1 MRNYKSSEGRSN
13 MAARVDL
20 RKATPAVRKVFQALL
35 GVERAIGAGGLE
47 TSLLNLARM
56 RASQM
61 NGCAY

>member
-1 MRNYKSSEGRSN
+1 ME
-13 MAARVDL
+13 ARVEL
-20 RKATPAVRKVFQALL
+20 RKATPAVRKVYEAML

-56 RASQM
+56 RASQI